1 MKVIV
6 ISGPSGSGKT
16 TLSNII
22 LGKIKN
28 GIILNTDNYYKTGI
42 ISNLLSKFV
51 KGYFDRKISFNYK
64 VFQKDFNF
72 IINNG
77 KLKHSYFYDFEKKI
91 IRKYL
96 IERNNLEVLIIEG
109 IFAKESLGDFNPSN
123 CFFIEMKISKD
134 NCMNRAIRRDINE
147 RGKNKEEAEINFLN
161 SWKYYYEKNKNSRNK
176 IRNEFTYSKKKD
188 LKIVLKKI
196 LNLKN

>member
-1 MKVIV
+1 M
-6 ISGPSGSGKT
+6 
-16 TLSNII
+16 
-22 LGKIKN
+22 
-28 GIILNTDNYYKTGI
+28 
-42 ISNLLSKFV
+42 
-51 KGYFDRKISFNYK
+51 ISFNYK

-96 IERNNLEVLIIEG
+96 IERNNLKILIIEG
-109 IFAKESLGDFNPSN
+109 IFAKESLGDFNPCN

-161 SWKYYYEKNKNSRNK
+161 SWKYYYEKNKKTKNK
-176 IRNEFTYSKKKD
+176 KRNEFFYSKQND
-188 LKIVLKKI
+188 LKIVIKKI

>member
-22 LGKIKN
+22 LEKINN

-42 ISNLLSKFV
+42 ISGLLSIFV
-51 KGYFDRKISFNYK
+51 KGYFDKKISFNYK

-77 KLKHSYFYDFEKKI
+77 KLNHSYFYDFEKKI
-91 IRKYL
+91 RRKYL
-96 IERNNLEVLIIEG
+96 IERNNLKVLIIEG
-109 IFAKESLGDFNPSN
+109 IFAKESLGDFNPCN

-134 NCMNRAIRRDINE
+134 NCMNRAIQRDINE

-161 SWKYYYEKNKNSRNK
+161 SWKYYYEKIKTPEIKKEMNSSIQRERFKNCN
-176 IRNEFTYSKKKD
+176 
-188 LKIVLKKI
+188 
-196 LNLKN
+196 